1 MSGFRYVRHAASL
14 GGHIRPPTARCR
26 TAAAGLEA
34 EVAEIIRHKIMTTDL
49 GADGLASATR
59 VAASAAAPT
68 ITGAILLH
76 GGTLPDDGAASGW
89 AALKE
94 SIAAVIVARI
104 LSDVPGGTRRRR
116 PARR

>member
-1 MSGFRYVRHAASL
+1 MRRFWQAPGPDPARAPASPGISWRAA
-14 GGHIRPPTARCR
+14 
-26 TAAAGLEA
+26 LEA

-49 GADGLASATR
+49 GADGLASAAR
-59 VAASAAAPT
+59 VAASAAAPA
-68 ITGAILLH
+68 ITSAILLH

-104 LSDVPGGTRRRR
+104 LSDVPVGRGGRR